1 MQDATEDPITRPMT
15 DDDGNCEGG
24 PMSMLNVPTPVST
37 RGQPRMRV
45 QSGVS
50 RNCNDLTILMN
61 S

>member
-45 QSGVS
+45 QSGVPK
-50 RNCNDLTILMN
+50 LQ
-61 S
+61 